1 MYILL
6 CCDTLMNVTCDIHVS
21 VGQYM
26 LEQHLLLCVTLTH
39 ALSKEHYCTSTN
51 SMPMLYI
58 INIVHAVVAD
68 KHSYLCSCIYN
79 EHY

>member
-39 ALSKEHYCTSTN
+39 FQKNITVLLLIACPCCILLILC
-51 SMPMLYI
+51 ML
-58 INIVHAVVAD
+58 
-68 KHSYLCSCIYN
+68 
-79 EHY
+79 